1 MNWKMHCA
9 PFPAMWIFKLISPR
23 EALWRVLVQ
32 GWLREG
38 NFRCTDIFQ
47 NLSKARKKKLL
58 LCIPKSANYLR
69 KGLTNFWDPKL
80 RTDIDWQKIR
90 PEEAEAQP
98 LFENHAFTLSTNSAV
113 HDFWRGAKFES
124 LSDILTAQRTL
135 LSKSGIKQKL
145 ANSHLGLSS
154 ASIDYRAN
162 QLDKLIKKIPPLI
175 KKRNRRRNK
184 TNFPHLLRRTWR
196 PRGAGR
202 AMCRVPRTPAR
213 S

>member
-9 PFPAMWIFKLISPR
+9 PFPAMWVSKLISPR
-23 EALWRVLVQ
+23 EALWRGIVQ

-69 KGLTNFWDPKL
+69 KGLTNFWDLKL

-135 LSKSGIKQKL
+135 LSKSGIKQKTCKL
-145 ANSHLGLSS
+145 A
-154 ASIDYRAN
+154 
-162 QLDKLIKKIPPLI
+162 
-175 KKRNRRRNK
+175 
-184 TNFPHLLRRTWR
+184 
-196 PRGAGR
+196 
-202 AMCRVPRTPAR
+202 PRTQSGQPRLSIESPPPGEEWCVA
-213 S
+213 